1 MSTIATDPGIVSSP
15 NALESPVSA
24 ISWPAI
30 VAGAAIA
37 AATSLLLLAL
47 GSGLGFASLSPWQGE
62 GPSATTFTVMTA
74 IWLIVV
80 QWISSAFGGYLTGRT
95 RTKWV
100 GVHSHEVTF
109 RDTAHGLATWAVA
122 TLATSAIIAVS
133 AAAAIGGGA
142 KVAATAASGA
152 GQAGVAAISK
162 VGEIGGYEVDA
173 LFRSTSA
180 AAAATPETR
189 SEVLQI
195 LGKGV
200 RDGDLPA
207 DDRKYLAELIAAK
220 AGIPQPEAEQRV
232 NNAIEQVKAAS
243 VKARELADAA
253 RKTAAAAAICTAL
266 SMLIGAFIA
275 MVAAAL
281 GGRERDLHA

>member
-1 MSTIATDPGIVSSP
+1 MSTIATDLRAASSS

-47 GSGLGFASLSPWQGE
+47 GSGLGFASLSPWQDE

-80 QWISSAFGGYLTGRT
+80 QWVSSAFGGYLTGRT

-122 TLATSAIIAVS
+122 TLATSAIVAVS
-133 AAAAIGGGA
+133 TMAVIGGGA
-142 KVAATAASGA
+142 KVAASAATGTGQVGA
-152 GQAGVAAISK
+152 AAMSK
-162 VGEIGGYEVDA
+162 GDAIGGYDVDS

-180 AAAATPETR
+180 AAVAPETR
-189 SEVLQI
+189 GEVLQI
-195 LGKGV
+195 LAKGV
-200 RDGDLPA
+200 RDGDIPA
-207 DDRKYLAELIAAK
+207 DDRKYLAELIVAK
-220 AGIPQPEAEQRV
+220 TAIPQAEAEQRV
-232 NNAIEQVKAAS
+232 NSAIEKVKAAS
-243 VKARELADAA
+243 VKAREMADAA
-253 RKTAAAAAICTAL
+253 RKAAAAAAICTAL

>member
-1 MSTIATDPGIVSSP
+1 
-15 NALESPVSA
+15 
-24 ISWPAI
+24 
-30 VAGAAIA
+30 
-37 AATSLLLLAL
+37 
-47 GSGLGFASLSPWQGE
+47 
-62 GPSATTFTVMTA
+62 MTA
-74 IWLIVV
+74 IWFIVV

-122 TLATSAIIAVS
+122 TLATSAIVALGTAAV
-133 AAAAIGGGA
+133 IGGGA
-142 KVAATAASGA
+142 KVAASAAAGV
-152 GQAGVAAISK
+152 GQAGAAALSNTGANTGANAGAK
-162 VGEIGGYEVDA
+162 AGEIGGYEVDA

-180 AAAATPETR
+180 TAGATPETR

-195 LGKGV
+195 LAKGV
-200 RDGDLPA
+200 RDGDVPA
-207 DDRKYLAELIAAK
+207 DDRKYLADLIAAK
-220 AGIPQPEAEQRV
+220 TGIPQPEAEQRV
-232 NNAIEQVKAAS
+232 NSAIEQVKAAS

-281 GGRERDLHA
+281 GGRERDLHV